1 MRSSALFWLMALV
14 VAGAAPVRAAGEDID
29 VAPQALQHY
38 SYCVGAARDRF
49 SVIRMD
55 RQVVYR
61 CHGDIAISYFN
72 FLGRRGAGDMRVE
85 EYNGVFLYRKIAG
98 GIGRC
103 WNKIADEAARPVS
116 EYGCD
121 IREEL

>member
-1 MRSSALFWLMALV
+1 MRSSALFWLVALV
-14 VAGAAPVRAAGEDID
+14 AAALAPGRVVGADID

-38 SYCVGAARDRF
+38 SYCVGEARDHL
-49 SVIRMD
+49 SVIQMD

-72 FLGRRGAGDMRVE
+72 FLGRRGALDQRVE
-85 EYNGVFLYRKIAG
+85 EFNGVFLYRAIAG

-121 IREEL
+121 IREDL